1 MFPNLYFRF
10 KCKSGNGNTP
20 NRKFLYACFI
30 TMQPTISLPYCGVL
44 LLSYSWRKPL
54 PLSFGSVALG
64 IVLGKVTSSPEAI
77 IFLIFHFRMILPES
91 IFNVFMC
98 KSQQRIDEQRINGPA
113 FDTVIIPKFFKQCDH
128 FAVIGGMRIV
138 NIITSHIQLDE
149 IDLIFAN
156 FTGKIIEMLFD
167 CGSSVCIENKILNLV
182 RFSIRS
188 ILYHSFL
195 LSNIFGRRK
204 WLLWSFCG
212 IFPNATDL
220 NFISRKYPGNIPEFV
235 LS

>member
-1 MFPNLYFRF
+1 
-10 KCKSGNGNTP
+10 
-20 NRKFLYACFI
+20 
-30 TMQPTISLPYCGVL
+30 
-44 LLSYSWRKPL
+44 
-54 PLSFGSVALG
+54 
-64 IVLGKVTSSPEAI
+64 
-77 IFLIFHFRMILPES
+77 MILPES

-98 KSQQRIDEQRINGPA
+98 KSQQRIDEQRINGPV

-128 FAVIGGMRIV
+128 FAVIGVMRIV

-195 LSNIFGRRK
+195 LSNIFGGRK
-204 WLLWSFCG
+204 CFLWSFWR
-212 IFPNATDL
+212 
-220 NFISRKYPGNIPEFV
+220 NFADCNG
-235 LS
+235 L

>member
-1 MFPNLYFRF
+1 
-10 KCKSGNGNTP
+10 
-20 NRKFLYACFI
+20 
-30 TMQPTISLPYCGVL
+30 
-44 LLSYSWRKPL
+44 
-54 PLSFGSVALG
+54 
-64 IVLGKVTSSPEAI
+64 
-77 IFLIFHFRMILPES
+77 
-91 IFNVFMC
+91 MC

-156 FTGKIIEMLFD
+156 FTGKIIEMPFD

-195 LSNIFGRRK
+195 LSNIFGGGNVFYGR
-204 WLLWSFCG
+204 FGG
-212 IFPNATDL
+212 ILPTATDF
-220 NFISRKYPGNIPEFV
+220 NFISQKYPRIRVIIKYLELTRSIIPFGPCNGFSAKQKV
-235 LS
+235 VSR